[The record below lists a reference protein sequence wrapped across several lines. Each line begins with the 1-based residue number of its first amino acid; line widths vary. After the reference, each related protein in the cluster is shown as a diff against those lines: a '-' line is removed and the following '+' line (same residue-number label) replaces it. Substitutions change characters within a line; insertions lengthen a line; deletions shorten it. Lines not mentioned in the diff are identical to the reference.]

1 MSAARK
7 YPDVSQLSALE
18 EEIGFSIDQEMIE
31 GQRAELRR
39 IQSERLCSNR
49 QDLLNANSAARI
61 TRSASP
67 DSACRNLDGNL
78 RKGRFIE
85 MQFNSEEIR
94 EQRRIYEMLQA
105 QRQDIQ
111 SQKDTAVKV
120 TAVNA
125 TRTHGPFLYP
135 SSTTDLDDCVGQ
147 LRNGKK
153 VRVTSAK
160 RVYKDISRGDA
171 ILVECINCSTFL
183 QVGKKTVNV
192 FCSVCQSISPISQAR
207 LQSVSPQIDLELAST
222 LQIQEKDAV
231 VARVQDKLSCQ
242 GKPSRGTAPTSTKY
256 R

>member
-1 MSAARK
+1 M
-7 YPDVSQLSALE
+7 SALE
-18 EEIGFSIDQEMIE
+18 EEFGFSIDQEMIE
-31 GQRAELRR
+31 GQRAALRR

-49 QDLLNANSAARI
+49 QDLSNANGAARI
-61 TRSASP
+61 SRSASP
-67 DSACRNLDGNL
+67 DCRNLDGNS

-160 RVYKDISRGDA
+160 QVYKDISRGDA

-192 FCSVCQSISPISQAR
+192 FCSVCQSISPVTQAR
-207 LQSVSPQIDLELAST
+207 LQCVSPQIDLELASK

-242 GKPSRGTAPTSTKY
+242 GKPPRRTEPESTKY
-256 R
+256 H